1 MNAYDHFA
9 ARFRRAPERPF
20 LEDDGGATYTY
31 ADLDRAT
38 ARIATYL
45 TELGLP
51 RGARVAAQID
61 KSPQGVFLYLG
72 VLRAGL
78 CFLPLNTA
86 YQEAE
91 LGYFLRNAEP
101 ELAIC
106 RPEASAL
113 FQRLGNAGK
122 LRRVLTLGAR
132 GEGTLADAL
141 KSAPVTSTKAAMSP
155 DDPAVL
161 IYTSG
166 TTGRSKGAI
175 LTHGNLTSNADVL
188 REAWALTAEDVLIH
202 ALPMFHVHGLFVA
215 LHPLVCAGARLLFQR
230 RFEAKEVLRALPR
243 ATVLMGVPTFYT
255 RLLAETELSRELCAN
270 MRLFV
275 SGSAPLLEATFRAFA
290 ERTGHT
296 ILERYGMSEAG
307 MITSNP
313 YAGERRAKTVG
324 KPLPGVALR
333 VVGENGCE
341 LPRGATGDV
350 EIRGPNV
357 FLGYLGMPEQTRQD
371 FTEDGYFKTGD
382 VGILSDDGY
391 LTIVGRSKDVVI
403 TGGYNVYP
411 KEIELVIDVF
421 VEVEESAVVGVPH
434 DDFGEAVTAVVV
446 LRAGAALTESEIVAR
461 LKSVMASYKVPRRV
475 VFVSELPR
483 NAMGKVEKKRLRE
496 QLAGLPASS
505 EAPPA

>member
-1 MNAYDHFA
+1 MNAYRHFA
-9 ARFRRAPERPF
+9 DRFLRTPSRPF
-20 LEDDGGATYTY
+20 LEDDDGSTYTY

-38 ARIATYL
+38 ARVAALL
-45 TELGLP
+45 TKLGLS

-61 KSPQGVFLYLG
+61 KSPEGAFLYLG
-72 VLRAGL
+72 VLRAGF

-86 YQEAE
+86 YQETE
-91 LGYFLRNAEP
+91 LAYFLRNAEP
-101 ELAIC
+101 ELVIG
-106 RPEASAL
+106 RPEAAAL
-113 FQRLGNAGK
+113 FERLGKGCGVK
-122 LRRVLTLGAR
+122 RVLTLGAR
-132 GEGTLADAL
+132 GEGTLVEEL
-141 KSAPVTSTKAAMSP
+141 KSVAPEFATPKVSS

-166 TTGRSKGAI
+166 TTGRSKGAV

-188 REAWALTAEDVLIH
+188 CDAWRFTADDALIH

-215 LHPLVCAGARLLFQR
+215 LHPLLCAGARLLFQR
-230 RFEAKEVLRALPR
+230 KFDPIEVLGAMPR

-255 RLLAETELSRELCAN
+255 RLLAEKELSRERCAT

-275 SGSAPLLEATFRAFA
+275 SGSAPLLEATFHAFA

-313 YAGERRAKTVG
+313 YEGDRRAGTVG
-324 KPLPGVALR
+324 KPLPGVSLR
-333 VVGENGCE
+333 VVGDDGRER
-341 LPRGATGDV
+341 PRGEAGGI

-357 FLGYLGMPEQTRQD
+357 FAGYLGMPEQTRQD
-371 FTEDGYFKTGD
+371 FTADGYFRTGD
-382 VGILSDDGY
+382 VGVLSDDGY
-391 LTIVGRSKDVVI
+391 VSIVGRSKDIVI

-411 KEIELVIDVF
+411 KEIELVLDAF
-421 VEVEESAVVGVPH
+421 PEVEESAVVGVPH

-446 LRAGAALTESEIVAR
+446 LRAGAALTEGETIAR
-461 LKSVMASYKVPRRV
+461 LKSTIASYKVPRRV
-475 VFVSELPR
+475 HFVRELPR

-496 QLAGLPASS
+496 QLVGLAGSATPVR
-505 EAPPA
+505 